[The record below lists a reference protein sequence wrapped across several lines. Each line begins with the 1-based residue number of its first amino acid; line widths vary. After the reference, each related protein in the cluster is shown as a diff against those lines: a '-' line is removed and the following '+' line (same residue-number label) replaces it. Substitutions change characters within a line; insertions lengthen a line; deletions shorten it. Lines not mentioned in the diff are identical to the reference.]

1 MNKQAVYFVE
11 TKEGER
17 LYKLDTFWSKGGIND
32 GAKVHND
39 SEYDQERF
47 FNSLC
52 SGFKPFT
59 YNNFGTRD
67 EKEKKEDLEKLE
79 KVRERY
85 TNSKYGYQIVM
96 SDQKINYIENQELSN
111 PVYLRLI
118 QEINDDFIVQSVE
131 FTPYD
136 RDTKIDRI
144 LND

>member
-17 LYKLDTFWSKGGIND
+17 LYKLDTFWSKGDIND
-32 GAKVHND
+32 GVKVHND

-47 FNSLC
+47 FGSLC
-52 SGFKPFT
+52 SGFKPWD
-59 YNNFGTRD
+59 R
-67 EKEKKEDLEKLE
+67 KEDLEKLE

-96 SDQKINYIENQELSN
+96 SEQKINYIENQELSN
-111 PVYLRLI
+111 PVYLKLI
-118 QEINDDFIVQSVE
+118 QEINDDFSVQSVE

-136 RDTKIDRI
+136 RDTKIDQI
-144 LND
+144 LNED

>member
-17 LYKLDTFWSKGGIND
+17 LYKLDTFWSKGDIND
-32 GAKVHND
+32 GVKVHND

-47 FNSLC
+47 SGSLC
-52 SGFKPFT
+52 SGFKHWD
-59 YNNFGTRD
+59 R
-67 EKEKKEDLEKLE
+67 KEDLEKLE

-96 SDQKINYIENQELSN
+96 SDQKINYIEKQELSS

-118 QEINDDFIVQSVE
+118 QEINDDFSVQSVE

-136 RDTKIDRI
+136 RDTKIDQI
-144 LND
+144 LNED

>member
-17 LYKLDTFWSKGGIND
+17 LYKLDTFWSKGDIND
-32 GAKVHND
+32 GVKVHND

-47 FNSLC
+47 FGSLC
-52 SGFKPFT
+52 SGFKPWD
-59 YNNFGTRD
+59 R
-67 EKEKKEDLEKLE
+67 KEDLEKLE

-111 PVYLRLI
+111 PVYLKLI
-118 QEINDDFIVQSVE
+118 QEINDDFSVQSVE

-136 RDTKIDRI
+136 RDTKIDQI

>member
-17 LYKLDTFWSKGGIND
+17 LYNLDTFWSKGDIND
-32 GAKVHND
+32 GVKVHND

-47 FNSLC
+47 FGSLC
-52 SGFKPFT
+52 SGFKPWD
-59 YNNFGTRD
+59 R
-67 EKEKKEDLEKLE
+67 KEDLEKLE

-96 SDQKINYIENQELSN
+96 SDQKINYIEKQELSS

-118 QEINDDFIVQSVE
+118 QEINDDFSVQSVE

-136 RDTKIDRI
+136 RDTKIDQI
-144 LND
+144 LNED

>member
-17 LYKLDTFWSKGGIND
+17 LYKLDTFWSKGDIND
-32 GAKVHND
+32 GVKVHND

-47 FNSLC
+47 FGSLC
-52 SGFKPFT
+52 SGFKPWD
-59 YNNFGTRD
+59 R
-67 EKEKKEDLEKLE
+67 KEDVEVLE
-79 KVRERY
+79 KVRQRY

-96 SDQKINYIENQELSN
+96 SDQKINYIEKQELSS

-118 QEINDDFIVQSVE
+118 QEINDDFSVQSVE

-136 RDTKIDRI
+136 RDTKIDQI
-144 LND
+144 LNED

>member
-17 LYKLDTFWSKGGIND
+17 LYKLDTFWSKGDINH
-32 GAKVHND
+32 GVKVHND

-47 FNSLC
+47 FGSLC
-52 SGFKPFT
+52 SGFKPWD
-59 YNNFGTRD
+59 R
-67 EKEKKEDLEKLE
+67 KEDVEKIK

-96 SDQKINYIENQELSN
+96 SDEKINYIDKQELSS

-118 QEINDDFIVQSVE
+118 QEINDDFTVKSVE

-136 RDTKIDRI
+136 RDTKIDQI
-144 LND
+144 LNED

>member
-17 LYKLDTFWSKGGIND
+17 LYKLDTFWSKGDIND
-32 GAKVHND
+32 GVKVHND

-47 FNSLC
+47 FGSLC
-52 SGFKPFT
+52 SGFKPWD
-59 YNNFGTRD
+59 R
-67 EKEKKEDLEKLE
+67 KEDLEKLE

-118 QEINDDFIVQSVE
+118 QEINDDFTVKSVE

-136 RDTKIDRI
+136 RDTKIDQI

>member
-17 LYKLDTFWSKGGIND
+17 LYKLDTFWSKGDIND
-32 GAKVHND
+32 GVKVHND

-47 FNSLC
+47 FGSLC
-52 SGFKPFT
+52 SGFKPWD
-59 YNNFGTRD
+59 R
-67 EKEKKEDLEKLE
+67 KEDLEKLE
-79 KVRERY
+79 KMRERY

-111 PVYLRLI
+111 PVYLKLI
-118 QEINDDFIVQSVE
+118 QEINDDFTVQSVE

-136 RDTKIDRI
+136 RDTKIDQI

>member
-17 LYKLDTFWSKGGIND
+17 LYKLDTFWSKGEIND
-32 GAKVHND
+32 GVKVHND

-47 FNSLC
+47 FKSLC
-52 SGFKPFT
+52 SGFKPWKKFLD
-59 YNNFGTRD
+59 R
-67 EKEKKEDLEKLE
+67 KEDVEKLQ
-79 KVRERY
+79 KVKERY

-96 SDQKINYIENQELSN
+96 SEKKINYIENQELSN

-118 QEINDDFIVQSVE
+118 QEINDDFTVQSVE

-136 RDTKIDRI
+136 RDTKIDQI
-144 LND
+144 LNED

>member
-17 LYKLDTFWSKGGIND
+17 LYKLDTFWSKGDIND
-32 GAKVHND
+32 GVKVHND

-47 FNSLC
+47 FGSLC
-52 SGFKPFT
+52 SGFKPWD
-59 YNNFGTRD
+59 R
-67 EKEKKEDLEKLE
+67 KEDLEKLE

-96 SDQKINYIENQELSN
+96 SEQKINYIENQELSN

-118 QEINDDFIVQSVE
+118 QEINDDFTVQSVE

-136 RDTKIDRI
+136 RDTKIDQI
-144 LND
+144 LNED

>member
-17 LYKLDTFWSKGGIND
+17 LYKLDTFWSKGDIND
-32 GAKVHND
+32 GVKVHND

-47 FNSLC
+47 FGSLC
-52 SGFKPFT
+52 SGFKPWD
-59 YNNFGTRD
+59 R
-67 EKEKKEDLEKLE
+67 KEDLEKLE

-96 SDQKINYIENQELSN
+96 SEQKINYIENQELSN

-118 QEINDDFIVQSVE
+118 QEINDDFTVKSVE

-136 RDTKIDRI
+136 RDTKIDQI